1 MDVRVERDERLGE
14 MGAHEAVGA
23 GDEARAAGE
32 ELAEVPPQISDAVI
46 RPGGVLF
53 VCFHAAVPAD
63 EQPKG
68 SPERGRSAVR
78 SGAYTGLSYVALS
91 LAAAVAGAFLAHK
104 FGRNDKTDGF
114 MAAYGVYLVLVLG
127 AQAFRMV
134 VVPDLTRAE
143 AEGRLGSEFRAYAVA
158 FLAVAVPATVV
169 TAVFADF
176 WGELITGR
184 LPESSAHVAAQALP
198 WLVPAAFAQ
207 LIAAL
212 AASALAAKDSYAPA
226 ALGFAIGGIAG
237 VVFFVLAAD
246 SHGLVSL
253 AWGLALNG
261 AIAIGLPLAVLLV
274 RGNRLRRHR
283 GVPLR
288 LGYRLWRLGYGAA
301 VPIALQGL
309 YLIALRFAAG
319 TGEGSVTSLS
329 YAYLLAATFVSTTA
343 FSLSLISAA
352 PLTRRGVDAES
363 AAEHVVHSAWISL
376 AFVGAAAGL
385 VALLGGRVVTAV
397 LGPAFAGNVG
407 DELGRLVVFLS
418 PWMIGNAAF
427 LITYPLLFVMH
438 RTRLLIPLAVAGVVI
453 DVPISIVCRSL
464 WGLTGVTVALG
475 VTTLL
480 VVLGLMASLAPRML
494 WLTVNGLGRL
504 SLLVGAATA
513 LAFGGASLVFG
524 AVPAAAAGLALYA
537 LLLLAMRQLGLSQA
551 WHYVRALH

>member
-1 MDVRVERDERLGE
+1 MV
-14 MGAHEAVGA
+14 
-23 GDEARAAGE
+23 
-32 ELAEVPPQISDAVI
+32 
-46 RPGGVLF
+46 
-53 VCFHAAVPAD
+53 VCFHAAVLAD

-68 SPERGRSAVR
+68 SPARGRSAVR
-78 SGAYTGLSYVALS
+78 SGAFTGLSYVTLS

-104 FGRNDKTDGF
+104 FGRNRETDGF

-143 AEGRLGSEFRAYAVA
+143 AEGRLGSEFRAYALA
-158 FLAVAVPATVV
+158 FVAVAVPASVI
-169 TAVFADF
+169 AWVFSDF

-184 LPESSAHVAAQALP
+184 LPEDSAHVAAQALP

-212 AASALAAKDSYAPA
+212 AASALAAKDSYVPA
-226 ALGFAIGGIAG
+226 ALGFALGGIGG
-237 VVFFVLAAD
+237 VVFFVLFAD
-246 SHGLVSL
+246 SHGLVAL
-253 AWGLALNG
+253 AWGLTLNG
-261 AIAIGLPLAVLLV
+261 AIAIGLPMVVLLA

-288 LGYRLWRLGYGAA
+288 LRYRLWRLLYGAA
-301 VPIALQGL
+301 VPLALQGL
-309 YLIALRFAAG
+309 YVIALRFAAG
-319 TGEGSVTSLS
+319 TGEGNVTSLS
-329 YAYLLAATFVSTTA
+329 YAYLLAATFVSATA
-343 FSLSLISAA
+343 FSLALISAA

-385 VALLGGRVVTAV
+385 VALVGGRVVTAV
-397 LGPAFAGNVG
+397 LGDAFSGNVG
-407 DELGRLVVFLS
+407 DELGRLVVYLS
-418 PWMIGNAAF
+418 PWMVANAAF
-427 LITYPLLFVMH
+427 LITYPLMFVMH
-438 RTRLLIPLAVAGVVI
+438 RTRLLIPLALAGVIVDI
-453 DVPISIVCRSL
+453 PISIVCRSL
-464 WGLTGVTVALG
+464 WGLTGVTLALG

-480 VVLGLMASLAPRML
+480 VVLGLMAALAPRML
-494 WLTVNGLGRL
+494 FVTAVGLGRL

-513 LAFGGASLVFG
+513 LAFGGASLVLS

-537 LLLLAMRQLGLSQA
+537 VLLVAMRQLGLAQA

>member
-1 MDVRVERDERLGE
+1 MP
-14 MGAHEAVGA
+14 AH
-23 GDEARAAGE
+23 
-32 ELAEVPPQISDAVI
+32 
-46 RPGGVLF
+46 
-53 VCFHAAVPAD
+53 

-78 SGAYTGLSYVALS
+78 SGAFTGLSYVILS

-104 FGRNDKTDGF
+104 FGRSRETDGF

-143 AEGRLGSEFRAYAVA
+143 AEGRLGSEFRAYALA
-158 FLAVAVPATVV
+158 FLAVAVPATII
-169 TAVFADF
+169 TAAFPLF

-184 LPESSAHVAAQALP
+184 LPEESAVVAADALP

-212 AASALAAKDSYAPA
+212 AASALAAKDSYVPA
-226 ALGFAIGGIAG
+226 ALGFALGGIAG

-246 SHGLVSL
+246 SYGLIAL

-261 AIAIGLPLAVLLV
+261 AIAIGLPMAVLLF
-274 RGNRLRRHR
+274 RGNRLRLYR

-288 LGYRLWRLGYGAA
+288 LGYRLWRLLYGAA
-301 VPIALQGL
+301 VPIALQSL

-319 TGEGSVTSLS
+319 TGEGNVTSLS
-329 YAYLLAATFVSTTA
+329 YAYLLAATFVSATA

-352 PLTRRGVDAES
+352 TLTRRGVDAES
-363 AAEHVVHSAWISL
+363 AAEHVIHSAWVSL

-385 VALLGGRVVTAV
+385 VALVGGRVVTAV
-397 LGPAFAGNVG
+397 LGDAFSGDVG

-418 PWMIGNAAF
+418 PWMVANAAF
-427 LITYPLLFVMH
+427 LITYPLVFVMN
-438 RTRLLIPLAVAGVVI
+438 RTRLLIPLALAGIAVDI
-453 DVPISIVCRSL
+453 PISIVFRSL

-475 VTTLL
+475 VSTFI
-480 VVLGLMASLAPRML
+480 VVLGLMAALSPRML
-494 WLTVNGLGRL
+494 ALTAVGLGRL
-504 SLLVGAATA
+504 SILVGAATA
-513 LAFGGASLVFG
+513 LAFGGASLLLS

-537 LLLLAMRQLGLSQA
+537 LLLLAMRQLGLAQA
-551 WHYVRALH
+551 WHYVRAL